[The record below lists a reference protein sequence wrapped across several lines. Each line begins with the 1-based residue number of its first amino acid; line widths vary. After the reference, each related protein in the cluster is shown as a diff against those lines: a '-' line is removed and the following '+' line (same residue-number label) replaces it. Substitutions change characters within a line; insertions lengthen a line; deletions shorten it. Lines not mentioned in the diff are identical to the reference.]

1 MVKRQRRS
9 RAESSV
15 YWRQQIAEWK
25 KSGQK
30 IRAFCSER
38 NVTESQFHLWKRML
52 GVRPTRT
59 PAGPVKGPSP
69 AFVPVSVAGLKGSP
83 ITLKFHGATL
93 RIEPGVDLELLRA
106 VLQSLK
112 AS

>member
-15 YWRQQIAEWK
+15 YWRQQLAEWK
-25 KSGQK
+25 QSGQK
-30 IRAFCSER
+30 IRPFCSER
-38 NVTESQFHLWKRML
+38 NLAESQFHLWKRKL
-52 GVRPTRT
+52 GVKPTRI
-59 PAGPVKGPSP
+59 PAGSANDPTP
-69 AFVPVSVAGLKGSP
+69 AFVPVSVAGLRGSP
-83 ITLKFHGATL
+83 ITLTIHGGTL
-93 RIEPGVDLELLRA
+93 LIEPGVDVELLRA

>member
-15 YWRQQIAEWK
+15 YWRQQIADWK
-25 KSGQK
+25 LGGQS
-30 IRAFCSER
+30 IRAFCSQR
-38 NVTESQFHLWKRML
+38 NITESQFHLWKRKL
-52 GVRPTRT
+52 GIKPTRT
-59 PAGPVKGPSP
+59 PAGSVKDQTP
-69 AFVPVSVAGLKGSP
+69 AFVPVSVAVLKGSP
-83 ITLKFHGATL
+83 LTLKIHSVTL
-93 RIEPGVDLELLRA
+93 RIEPGVDVELLRT

>member
-15 YWRQQIAEWK
+15 HWRQQIADWK
-25 KSGQK
+25 QSGQT

-38 NVTESQFHLWKRML
+38 NLTESQFHLWKRML
-52 GVRPTRT
+52 GARPMRSA
-59 PAGPVKGPSP
+59 AGSVKNPTP
-69 AFVPVSVAGLKGSP
+69 AFVPVSVAGLRGSP
-83 ITLKFHGATL
+83 IMLKMHGATL